1 MFIVLLNFS
10 SSLVRKKTKFL
21 FLNYDPCMVGP
32 SLINLNHVE
41 LKYYPFM
48 ISIDKY
54 SRSCNAWYAKISV
67 LKQAKDVNIKAF
79 NIIANKNEAKAME
92 NIFHMIV
99 NAVSLKQYV
108 IQMKNGITK
117 HVNVNVKNTVHTR
130 SNIVGI
136 LSLRLM
142 RKVSI

>member
-1 MFIVLLNFS
+1 M
-10 SSLVRKKTKFL
+10 VR
-21 FLNYDPCMVGP
+21 P

-108 IQMKNGITK
+108 SGDKWNNKTCQCECKKYRTYK
-117 HVNVNVKNTVHTR
+117 K
-130 SNIVGI
+130 
-136 LSLRLM
+136 
-142 RKVSI
+142 